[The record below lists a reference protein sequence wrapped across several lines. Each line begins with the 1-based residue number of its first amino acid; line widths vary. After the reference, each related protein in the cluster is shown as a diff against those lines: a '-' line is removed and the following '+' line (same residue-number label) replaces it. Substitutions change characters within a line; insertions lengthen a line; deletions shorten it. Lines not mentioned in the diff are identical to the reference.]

1 MLESWDDKVCDFWEP
16 PDETHLN
23 VDDWIADIPIV
34 KEKSQRIKDYVDNAF
49 KNIEIYMRNFH
60 KYLEKVYDN
69 DNINY
74 DLCINEKLKNPA
86 EFIALL
92 LKRFHY

>member
-1 MLESWDDKVCDFWEP
+1 M
-16 PDETHLN
+16 N

-34 KEKSQRIKDYVDNAF
+34 KEKSQRIKDYIDNAF

-74 DLCINEKLKNPA
+74 ELIINEKLKNPA

-92 LKRFHY
+92 LKRFHF

>member
-1 MLESWDDKVCDFWEP
+1 M
-16 PDETHLN
+16 
-23 VDDWIADIPIV
+23 
-34 KEKSQRIKDYVDNAF
+34 IKDYLDNSF
-49 KNIEIYMRNFH
+49 KNIEQYMKNFH

-74 DLCINEKLKNPA
+74 ELIIHEKLKNPA
-86 EFIALL
+86 EFISLL

>member
-1 MLESWDDKVCDFWEP
+1 MK
-16 PDETHLN
+16 
-23 VDDWIADIPIV
+23 
-34 KEKSQRIKDYVDNAF
+34 
-49 KNIEIYMRNFH
+49 NFH

-74 DLCINEKLKNPA
+74 ELIIHEKLKNPA
-86 EFIALL
+86 EFISLL